1 MTDKAVVSSSLRNEI
16 IQYFY
21 KGHTCKDTDAGFF
34 LKPGTTHD
42 IIVEKWKRDRL
53 KGKEKK

>member
-1 MTDKAVVSSSLRNEI
+1 MVSDVVSSSLRREI

-21 KGHTCKDTDAGFF
+21 KGHTCKETDSGFF

-42 IIVEKWKRDRL
+42 IIVEKWKQDRL
-53 KGKEKK
+53 KKEKR